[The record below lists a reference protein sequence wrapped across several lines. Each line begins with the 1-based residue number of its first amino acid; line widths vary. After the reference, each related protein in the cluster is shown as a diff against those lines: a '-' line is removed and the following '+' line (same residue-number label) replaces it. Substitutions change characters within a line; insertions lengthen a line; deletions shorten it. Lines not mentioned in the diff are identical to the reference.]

1 MNYSEKNISHLSD
14 NELVALYKKTDETMF
29 IGAAYKRYAH
39 LVYGMCV
46 LYFKDKN
53 LANIST
59 FRIFEKLVDELK
71 RREMAN
77 FRTWLASL
85 VRNHCV
91 GELQKI
97 RVEVLTNHR
106 RY

>member
-1 MNYSEKNISHLSD
+1 MSYSSNNVSHLSD
-14 NELVALYKKTDETMF
+14 NELVSLYKKTDETKY

-53 LANIST
+53 LANICT
-59 FRIFEKLVDELK
+59 FQIFEKLIDELK

-77 FRTWLASL
+77 FRTWLTSL
-85 VRNHCV
+85 VRNHCMM
-91 GELQKI
+91 ELQRI
-97 RVEVLTNHR
+97 RVEVISTR
-106 RY
+106 RK

>member
-1 MNYSEKNISHLSD
+1 MSYSSKNIGHLSD

-53 LANIST
+53 LANSCT
-59 FRIFEKLVDELK
+59 FQIFEKLIEELK

-91 GELQKI
+91 GEMQKI
-97 RVEVLTNHR
+97 RVEVINSR
-106 RY
+106 RR